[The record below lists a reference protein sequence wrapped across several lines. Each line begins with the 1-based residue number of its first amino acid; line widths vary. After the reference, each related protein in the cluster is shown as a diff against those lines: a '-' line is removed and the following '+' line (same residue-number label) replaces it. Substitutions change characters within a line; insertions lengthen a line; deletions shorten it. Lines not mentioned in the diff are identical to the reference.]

1 MEDHESRWDDK
12 PIIYPLVEIIMSQLW
27 FLERCDDAV
36 LDSRTAGK
44 QMDEIAY

>member
-1 MEDHESRWDDK
+1 MEDHENRWGDK
-12 PIIYPLVEIIMSQLW
+12 SMVCPLVEIIMSQLW

-44 QMDEIAY
+44 QMD